1 MKYKIVLLLLVTAIA
16 FSPAKTSAFT
26 EKDRLL
32 QQIEIIEREILVIQD
47 LIRNFTL
54 RQKTSVTHIAI
65 DLSDQTILSEV
76 NADQTYPIASITKL
90 MSSIVAIENIPQ
102 DREIVLTQKMLRP
115 QGGSPVL
122 FPELKV
128 TMNDLVK
135 ASLIQS
141 TNDASEALS
150 FFMGRG
156 SFVALMNQKAK
167 KIGMNNTIFYD
178 AHGLN
183 PANKST
189 AQDLAKMISYVH
201 EHHPELLTITRN
213 NDFWLPDPRGRLLKF
228 QNTNNFYP
236 LSSFV
241 GGKTGFLPQARQT
254 LASVFNINGRPT
266 AIIILNSNNRQAD
279 LFSILRKV
287 SK

>member
-1 MKYKIVLLLLVTAIA
+1 
-16 FSPAKTSAFT
+16 
-26 EKDRLL
+26 
-32 QQIEIIEREILVIQD
+32 
-47 LIRNFTL
+47 
-54 RQKTSVTHIAI
+54 
-65 DLSDQTILSEV
+65 
-76 NADQTYPIASITKL
+76 

-102 DREIVLTQKMLRP
+102 DREIILTQKMLRP

-122 FPELKV
+122 FPGLKI

-167 KIGMNNTIFYD
+167 EIGMNNTIFYD

-236 LSSFV
+236 LSSFI

-254 LASVFNINGRPT
+254 LASVFNINGKPT